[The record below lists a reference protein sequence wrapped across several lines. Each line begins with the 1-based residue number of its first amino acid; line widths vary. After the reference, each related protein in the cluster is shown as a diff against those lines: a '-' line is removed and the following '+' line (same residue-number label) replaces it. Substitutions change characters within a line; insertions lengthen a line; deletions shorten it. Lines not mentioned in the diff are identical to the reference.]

1 MNVLLDSTMP
11 DAQRRAALYAGNVF
25 VYSPRRSAL
34 DLCEFA
40 RSLIRT
46 AFSGVD
52 PQTAQR
58 EMPVEQYVA
67 VLERLKPEFIHHPE
81 SKRLIQALLR
91 DYGCDEQTTYFDVP
105 RMRTATSDAYLTT
118 GIAYAFHPHR
128 DTWYSAPM
136 CQVNFWMPIYEVQAD
151 NVMAFHPQYWD
162 RSIRNTSSVY
172 DYQRWTATSRFNAA
186 QHIGTDTRVQPK
198 AEVAVEMVPDVRVVA
213 PVGGL
218 MMFSAAQLHSTVP
231 NSSGRTRFSIDFRT
245 VCADDVLGRQGAA
258 NRDSHCTGTALTD
271 FLRVSD
277 LSRLPQEAIDIYLP
291 GHPQAV
297 LAN

>member
-1 MNVLLDSTMP
+1 MNVLLDSTMS
-11 DAQRRAALYAGNVF
+11 DAQRREALYAGNVF
-25 VYSPRRSAL
+25 VFSPRRAAL

-40 RSLIRT
+40 RSLVRN
-46 AFSGVD
+46 AFAGKD
-52 PQTAQR
+52 PQTAQH
-58 EMPVEQYVA
+58 EMPVENYAA

-81 SKRLIQALLR
+81 SKRLIQAMLGEL
-91 DYGCDEQTTYFDVP
+91 GCDDATTYFDVP

-136 CQVNFWMPIYEVQAD
+136 CQINFWMPIYEVQAD
-151 NVMAFHPQYWD
+151 NIMAFHPQYWD
-162 RSIRNTSSVY
+162 RSIRNSSSGY
-172 DYQRWTATSRFNAA
+172 DYQRWTANSRFNAA

-231 NSSGRTRFSIDFRT
+231 NTSGRTRFSVDFRC
-245 VCADDVLGRQGAA
+245 VNADDVRAQRGAV
-258 NRDSHCTGTALTD
+258 NRDSYCTGTALTD

-277 LSRLPQEAIDIYLP
+277 LAHLPAEALETYMP
-291 GHPQAV
+291 GHPQRAV
-297 LAN
+297 AN

>member
-1 MNVLLDSTMP
+1 MNVLLDSGMS
-11 DAQRRAALYAGNVF
+11 DAQRREALYAGNVF
-25 VYSPRRSAL
+25 VFSPRKAAL

-40 RSLIRT
+40 RTLINT
-46 AFSGVD
+46 AFSGRD
-52 PQTAQR
+52 PQTAQH
-58 EMPVEQYVA
+58 EMPVEKYVA

-91 DYGCDEQTTYFDVP
+91 DFGCDERTTYFDVP

-136 CQVNFWMPIYEVQAD
+136 CQINFWMPIYEVQPD

-198 AEVAVEMVPDVRVVA
+198 AEVAVEMVPDVRVIA
-213 PVGGL
+213 PAGGV
-218 MMFSAAQLHSTVP
+218 MMFSAAQLHSSVP
-231 NSSGRTRFSIDFRT
+231 NTSGRTRFSIDFR
-245 VCADDVLGRQGAA
+245 VANLDDVHAQRGAV
-258 NRDSHCTGTALTD
+258 NRDSYCSGTALTD

-277 LSRLPQEAIDIYLP
+277 LAHLPTEALDRYMP
-291 GHPQAV
+291 GHPQRAV
-297 LAN
+297 AN

>member
-1 MNVLLDSTMP
+1 MNLLLDSVMP
-11 DAQRRAALYAGNVF
+11 DARRREHLYSGNVF
-25 VYSPRRSAL
+25 VFSPRQSAL

-40 RSLIRT
+40 RSLIRG
-46 AFSGVD
+46 AFSGMD
-52 PQTAQR
+52 PLTAQH
-58 EMPVEQYVA
+58 ELPVEKYVA

-91 DYGCDEQTTYFDVP
+91 DLGCDDQTTYFDVP
-105 RMRTATSDAYLTT
+105 RLRTATSDAYLTT

-136 CQVNFWMPIYEVQAD
+136 CQINFWMPVYDVQAD

-162 RSIRNTSSVY
+162 RSLSNSSSGY

-186 QHIGTDTRVQPK
+186 QHVGTDTRVQPK
-198 AEVAVEMVPDVRVVA
+198 AEIPVEMVPDVRVVA

-231 NSSGRTRFSIDFRT
+231 NTSGRTRYSVDFRI
-245 VCADDVLGRQGAA
+245 VNAEDVAAQRGAV
-258 NRDSHCTGTALTD
+258 NRDSYCTGTALTD

-277 LSRLPQEAIDIYLP
+277 LGHLPSEALEPYMP
-291 GHPQAV
+291 GHPQRAV
-297 LAN
+297 AS